1 MYILIK
7 IGEKIIQTL
16 KKTFQNKIRFP
27 QYKTNMKL
35 DFNLKFCL
43 GKKIKNK
50 SSHS

>member
-16 KKTFQNKIRFP
+16 KKCFKI
-27 QYKTNMKL
+27 KSVSHNIKL
-35 DFNLKFCL
+35 LKQCL